1 MRFNR
6 SPPFTTTTPIYGPS
20 HLLGFVQFRMS
31 CYCTSQHRTTWQTNS
46 IVESRLS
53 HGISN
58 STNRCSIPQEN
69 TYSQPAARF
78 AKRCCSFDMP
88 LESCP
93 IRFLLFSQTFE
104 DGFLAYRL
112 TEFRE
117 YFHANYVALPLSLCD
132 AAFFNRAVFDA
143 AGAHLVRTMGCMNSI
158 AVWMRS
164 GMS

>member
-1 MRFNR
+1 MRFTR
-6 SPPFTTTTPIYGPS
+6 SPPFTTTTPIHGPS
-20 HLLGFVQFRMS
+20 HLLGFVQFRTS

-53 HGISN
+53 NGISY
-58 STNRCSIPQEN
+58 STNRCSIPQDDA
-69 TYSQPAARF
+69 YSQPATRF
-78 AKRCCSFDMP
+78 VKRSCLFDMP

-93 IRFLLFSQTFE
+93 IRFLPFSQTVE

-112 TEFRE
+112 TEFWE
-117 YFHANYVALPLSLCD
+117 YFHANYVALPLP
-132 AAFFNRAVFDA
+132 FFNPAVFDA
-143 AGAHLVRTMGCMNSI
+143 AGANLMHTRGGMNSI